1 MDEMDLLGEDC
12 SMTDADPI
20 AAVPGKKE
28 KKKKEKC
35 EIIHM
40 STCRLC
46 MNYRDCKNWGFCV
59 DECKR
64 TLCFSLRFVFF
75 SVMQVLA

>member
-46 MNYRDCKNWGFCV
+46 ASLPTMTP
-59 DECKR
+59 R
-64 TLCFSLRFVFF
+64 TLIVAWF
-75 SVMQVLA
+75 A